1 MNLARQK
8 TKVLQS
14 VNSRQGQ
21 RTDQPENQESLHLN
35 QSKASITLT
44 GATNQSTMSSAVF
57 RPKSAQLPQV
67 SMSVMTDIENEPE
80 TEKGKFPKQNR
91 TYSTA
96 HSEASMGDDF
106 EEKTPQ
112 QLLIHPSGPVSRT
125 KIILGRSIWD
135 RPVIPKKEFPQV
147 DSFLG
152 RNRKD
157 SLTKYET
164 RNLPQF
170 LVEKDVNDCDDD
182 AEWKIFFG
190 MILE

>member
-14 VNSRQGQ
+14 VNSRQGP

>member
-1 MNLARQK
+1 MNLTRQK

-14 VNSRQGQ
+14 VNSRQGP

-112 QLLIHPSGPVSRT
+112 QLLIHPSGPVSPTKSSIKSEGPSGDPEKRVPSSRFIFRT
-125 KIILGRSIWD
+125 KSER
-135 RPVIPKKEFPQV
+135 
-147 DSFLG
+147 
-152 RNRKD
+152 
-157 SLTKYET
+157 
-164 RNLPQF
+164 QF
-170 LVEKDVNDCDDD
+170 D
-182 AEWKIFFG
+182 KI
-190 MILE
+190 

>member
-1 MNLARQK
+1 MNLTRQK

-14 VNSRQGQ
+14 VNSRQGP

-44 GATNQSTMSSAVF
+44 GAANQSTMSSAVF

-112 QLLIHPSGPVSRT
+112 QLLIHPSGPVSWTAFGNQKYFGLKGPSSDPEKRVPS
-125 KIILGRSIWD
+125 GR
-135 RPVIPKKEFPQV
+135 F
-147 DSFLG
+147 
-152 RNRKD
+152 
-157 SLTKYET
+157 
-164 RNLPQF
+164 
-170 LVEKDVNDCDDD
+170 
-182 AEWKIFFG
+182 IFG
-190 MILE
+190 TES

>member
-1 MNLARQK
+1 MVGQRGPKTKKKNLARQK

-14 VNSRQGQ
+14 VNSRQGP

-125 KIILGRSIWD
+125 KIIVLEVLGTVR
-135 RPVIPKKEFPQV
+135 
-147 DSFLG
+147 
-152 RNRKD
+152 
-157 SLTKYET
+157 
-164 RNLPQF
+164 
-170 LVEKDVNDCDDD
+170 
-182 AEWKIFFG
+182 
-190 MILE
+190 